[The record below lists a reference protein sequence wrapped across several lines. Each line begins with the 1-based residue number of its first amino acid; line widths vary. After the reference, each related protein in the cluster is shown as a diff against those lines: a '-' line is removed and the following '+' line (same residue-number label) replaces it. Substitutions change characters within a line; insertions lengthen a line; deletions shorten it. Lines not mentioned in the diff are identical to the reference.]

1 VEHIAW
7 STWQRVRVNCGPP
20 SPCRSAKRRVA
31 TSFGEAKG
39 QLKTRDVAYELSA
52 VADATILRTMK
63 FLQAL
68 STAVLALT
76 SLVNAAS
83 FSNPLKKTDGSDPHI
98 VWTGGYF
105 YLMTTTWTNL
115 QITRAKTLEG
125 LKTGEKKTVWTDTNT
140 NR

>member
-1 VEHIAW
+1 
-7 STWQRVRVNCGPP
+7 
-20 SPCRSAKRRVA
+20 
-31 TSFGEAKG
+31 
-39 QLKTRDVAYELSA
+39 
-52 VADATILRTMK
+52 MK

-68 STAVLALT
+68 STAVLALL
-76 SLVNAAS
+76 SLINAAS

-98 VWTGGYF
+98 VWTGEYN

-125 LKTGEKKTVWTDTNT
+125 LKKGEKKTVWTDTNN